1 MLHLR
6 LDNEAEAACWHA
18 VKTKISAFI
27 FGERSRKI
35 IDFTTHK
42 RFHFSDPE
50 STKMLFEKFQNN
62 PFAKP
67 VKCDSQGE
75 TNHEATSVIPGREIA
90 AAAAVSNVILEGG

>member
-1 MLHLR
+1 
-6 LDNEAEAACWHA
+6 
-18 VKTKISAFI
+18 
-27 FGERSRKI
+27 
-35 IDFTTHK
+35 
-42 RFHFSDPE
+42 
-50 STKMLFEKFQNN
+50 MLFEKFQNN